1 MAYISSNGLTEEATG
16 KSFIDDTGMPIHYH
30 DIGQGDPIIF
40 LHAWGPGSTSWLSWH
55 KVIDEFS
62 KHFRCL
68 LMDMVNYGK
77 TGPLVYNEPGHSVQA
92 RTARKLMDHLGI
104 ESAMF
109 VGISMGG
116 TTCLVSA
123 IEDPKRVKKIV
134 LGGSH
139 ASTGGDPYI
148 IANFPSEGSLAAREA
163 YANGTRENITRYLK
177 THIWDQDMATDPE
190 LVDYTF
196 NQWNN
201 HPDHIAA
208 QQASKSVNHSNLGL
222 LETIK
227 VPVRV
232 VHGRFDRM
240 VTYEQAMMLIGY
252 MPQADLIVLNRCGH
266 WAPYERPDAYIKA
279 VLPFLL
285 ED

>member
-1 MAYISSNGLTEEATG
+1 MVYIATNGLTEEGTS
-16 KSFIDDTGMPIHYH
+16 KSFKDSNGMTIHYH
-30 DIGQGDPIIF
+30 DIGEGDPIIF
-40 LHAWGPGSTSWLSWH
+40 LHAWGPGSTSWLTWH
-55 KVIDEFS
+55 KVVAEFS

-77 TGPLVYNEPGHSVQA
+77 TGPEVYNEPGHSVQS
-92 RTARKLMDHLGI
+92 RTVRKLMDHLNI

-148 IANFPSEGSLAAREA
+148 IANWPSEGSLAAREA
-163 YANGTRENITRYLK
+163 YGNPTRDILTRYLK
-177 THIWDQDMATDPE
+177 THIFDQEMAADPE
-190 LVDYTF
+190 LVDYVY

-201 HPDHIAA
+201 APDHREA
-208 QQASKSVNHSNLGL
+208 QSQSKSVNHSNLGL

-227 VPVRV
+227 VPVRI

-240 VTYEQAMMLIGY
+240 VTVEQALMLMGY
-252 MPQADLIVLNRCGH
+252 MPQADLVILNRCGH
-266 WAPYERPDAYIKA
+266 WAPYERPEDYVQH

-285 ED
+285 S